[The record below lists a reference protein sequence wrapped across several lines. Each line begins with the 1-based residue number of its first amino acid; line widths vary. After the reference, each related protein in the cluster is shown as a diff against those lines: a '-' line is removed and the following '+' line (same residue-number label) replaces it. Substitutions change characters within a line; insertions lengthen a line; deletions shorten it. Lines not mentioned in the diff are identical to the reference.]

1 MDSETLRLTLA
12 VLAIDPAAIGGL
24 WLRARAGPDRQRLL
38 EALTLL
44 PLPLPLQRLASNIT
58 DEALFGGLDSAAT
71 LRAGRPIM
79 RQGLLERS
87 SLLLLPMAERCAPD
101 LAARLAQALDVRRHA
116 LVALDEAADEGEG
129 LPQKLADRL
138 GLFLDLDGARLPDRL
153 PLPDAAAV
161 QAARGLLPSVR
172 VPHDAVSDVVRACA
186 DLMILSTRA
195 PILTLAA
202 ARALAALGGRSVVER
217 GDLTAA
223 AALVLAH
230 RAAPLGDP
238 PDSDD
243 PPPPPPDDPPPDSG
257 PDDTDSSDPKT
268 DLPPGDILVD
278 AIRAALPD
286 TLLRDLAEARAQ
298 RQARGASGS
307 GAARVGNRRGRP
319 LPPRR
324 GQPQS
329 GSRIDLIATLRAAA
343 PWQGMRRR
351 ANPDRAG
358 QALLVDP
365 SDLHMKRAKILSD
378 RVLVFAVDASG
389 SAAVARLAEAK
400 GAVETL
406 LARAYSR
413 RDHVAL
419 LTFRGQSAELLLPPT
434 RSLVMTKARLRGVPG
449 GGATPLASGLRLA
462 LDTALRARAR
472 GMTPTIALLTD
483 GRGNVALDGSAD
495 RAQSDL
501 ETAQMARA
509 IRAAGCTAL
518 VIDTAQRPQ
527 PRLAELARNMGARYL
542 ALPRVGGGRLAVAL
556 GASLDAVA
564 AR

>member
-1 MDSETLRLTLA
+1 MQPETLRLTLA

-44 PLPLPLQRLASNIT
+44 PLPLPVRRLASNIT

-71 LRAGRPIM
+71 LRAGRPVM
-79 RQGLLERS
+79 RQGLLDRAA
-87 SLLLLPMAERCAPD
+87 LLLLPMAERCAPD
-101 LAARLAQALDVRRHA
+101 LAARLAQALDARRHA
-116 LVALDEAADEGEG
+116 LVALDEAADDGEG

-153 PLPDAAAV
+153 PLPDHDSIA
-161 QAARGLLPSVR
+161 QARALLPSVR

-186 DLMILSTRA
+186 ELMILSARA

-202 ARALAALGGRSVVER
+202 ARALAALDGRVVVER
-217 GDLTAA
+217 ADLTAA

-230 RAAPLGDP
+230 RAAPLADP

-243 PPPPPPDDPPPDSG
+243 PPPPPPDDAPPDS
-257 PDDTDSSDPKT
+257 PQDDSAQAEA
-268 DLPPGDILVD
+268 DLPAADILVD

-286 TLLRDLAEARAQ
+286 DLLRDLAEARAQ

-307 GAARVGNRRGRP
+307 GTARVGNRRGRP

-365 SDLHMKRAKILSD
+365 SDLHIKRAKILSD

-419 LTFRGQSAELLLPPT
+419 LTFRGQSADVLLPPT

-462 LDTALRARAR
+462 LETALRARAR

-483 GRGNVALDGSAD
+483 GRGNIALDGSAD
-495 RAQSDL
+495 RAQSDVD
-501 ETAQMARA
+501 TAQMARA

-527 PRLAELARNMGARYL
+527 PRLAELARSMGARYL

-564 AR
+564 VR